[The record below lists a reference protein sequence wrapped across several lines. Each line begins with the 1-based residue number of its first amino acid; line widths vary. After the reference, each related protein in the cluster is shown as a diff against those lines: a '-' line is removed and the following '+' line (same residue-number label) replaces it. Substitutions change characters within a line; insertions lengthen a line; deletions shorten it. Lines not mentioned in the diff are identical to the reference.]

1 MTMTYPFPV
10 SGDEFKGKRVLVTGG
25 TKGMGQAM
33 VRRFTLSGASVA
45 TTARSPLPTLVE
57 HEARTSDADLTRMGY
72 LQTDREERIVS
83 ETAAVCS
90 QFSYVGRCILLRK
103 FVYLG
108 SCWRFLNN
116 GSVLISGSPGSRSV

>member
-1 MTMTYPFPV
+1 MIFIRQT
-10 SGDEFKGKRVLVTGG
+10 SAAGVLV
-25 TKGMGQAM
+25 ML
-33 VRRFTLSGASVA
+33 TLSLQCAPMVTLIACASC
-45 TTARSPLPTLVE
+45 SPSLTTLVE

-116 GSVLISGSPGSRSV
+116 GSVLISGSP